1 MDTLPKLVEIV
12 EHACD
17 EAIAS
22 IGWATQRRSARQ
34 QITKL
39 VRAFEERAI
48 EEELAKCEISA
59 REAVRK
65 AYNMLSSDGAKGV
78 ARMELDTAMDKAVD
92 AAQTAAVA
100 YCGAHRVSAS
110 RWSAFHRQVSALRS
124 DIIRENCEL
133 RSRQAEEARKEAEK
147 KHQEEVL
154 AGGWCH
160 TCCCC
165 CGMGGSSLTL
175 ICIAVDIVGL
185 VRWHTATAAAMAATK
200 RTTSYS
206 SQPCTQSR
214 WVNHCS
220 SEAPMFRNPSPPPA
234 CTSPSP
240 GVTYDR
246 NGRAHDA
253 SSGRFISNAEAAR
266 RDAANDYYLDAG
278 DDWW

>member
-1 MDTLPKLVEIV
+1 MWIAAGVERASDARSMLLASDEARAAMTSLTAQYRILGQQMDSMVAAAVSACEVAIGQVEADRRDTSRSTSSVDTLPKLVEIV

-133 RSRQAEEARKEAEK
+133 RSRQAEEARKECEWL
-147 KHQEEVL
+147 E
-154 AGGWCH
+154 
-160 TCCCC
+160 
-165 CGMGGSSLTL
+165 SS
-175 ICIAVDIVGL
+175 
-185 VRWHTATAAAMAATK
+185 
-200 RTTSYS
+200 
-206 SQPCTQSR
+206 
-214 WVNHCS
+214 
-220 SEAPMFRNPSPPPA
+220 
-234 CTSPSP
+234 
-240 GVTYDR
+240 
-246 NGRAHDA
+246 
-253 SSGRFISNAEAAR
+253 
-266 RDAANDYYLDAG
+266 
-278 DDWW
+278 